1 MKPVQQ
7 VVALGFPLIKY
18 FLNIDTS
25 YHQTV
30 LKVLVLYKHCAQ
42 IREDQAYLITYSFI
56 SCGMFSNTLVDRRL
70 IRFCLHQLCKDT
82 HVLLVSFLST
92 LKRGKSLA
100 QVYRKEGMCC
110 KCVIVRLTYML
121 LIYICGDAFIP
132 SRNSSIAFTCPSKL
146 WMAAVSFAMKSLLS
160 LSAAS
165 SMHVRTI
172 GVFSLRK
179 ELL

>member
-82 HVLLVSFLST
+82 HMLLVNFLST

-121 LIYICGDAFIP
+121 LITYAE
-132 SRNSSIAFTCPSKL
+132 
-146 WMAAVSFAMKSLLS
+146 MASYLQEILQLLLHVLLS
-160 LSAAS
+160 FGWRQSVLQ
-165 SMHVRTI
+165 
-172 GVFSLRK
+172 
-179 ELL
+179 